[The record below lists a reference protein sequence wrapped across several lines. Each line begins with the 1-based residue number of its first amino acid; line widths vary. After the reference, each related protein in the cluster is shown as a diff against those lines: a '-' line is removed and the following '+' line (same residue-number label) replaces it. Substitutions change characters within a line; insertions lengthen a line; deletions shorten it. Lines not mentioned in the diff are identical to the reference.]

1 MKRFVYGCWALVA
14 MTCAALPAQAGWNE
28 FWERF
33 HVDFHRVNC
42 FPEPF
47 IYGDREA
54 ARAPFIAM
62 INNGWR
68 RQNTLGDQHFDGE
81 TNRLNQAGTLKLKEI
96 LIENPEQF
104 RSVFVLRTAFG
115 DTTNI
120 RLQSVQE
127 SAAQIAPQQGQA
139 LVYQTN
145 VGPAVAPGE
154 EVDRNFRTPAKLP
167 AMTVSGGSSG
177 M

>member
-1 MKRFVYGCWALVA
+1 MKRFVYGCMAVVALVS
-14 MTCAALPAQAGWNE
+14 AALPAQAGWNE

-42 FPEPF
+42 YPEPF
-47 IYGDREA
+47 IFGDREA

-62 INNGWR
+62 VNNGWR
-68 RQNTLGDQHFDGE
+68 RQNTLGDQHFDTE

-96 LIENPEQF
+96 LTENPEQF
-104 RSVFVLRTAFG
+104 RSVFVLRTAFS

-120 RLQSVQE
+120 RIQSVQE
-127 SAAQIAPQQGQA
+127 TSAQVAPQNGQA

-145 VGPAVAPGE
+145 IAPPNSPG
-154 EVDRNFRTPAKLP
+154 DYQDQIFRTPPKLP
-167 AMTVSGGSSG
+167 AMTSTGSSG
-177 M
+177 GM

>member
-14 MTCAALPAQAGWNE
+14 IACAALPAQAGWNE
-28 FWERF
+28 FWERV

-47 IYGDREA
+47 MFGDREA
-54 ARAPFIAM
+54 VRAPFVAM

-68 RQNTLGDQHFDGE
+68 RQNTLGDQHFDSE
-81 TNRLNQAGTLKLKEI
+81 TNRLNQAGTLKLREI
-96 LIENPEQF
+96 LTENPEQF
-104 RSVFVLRTAFG
+104 RSVFVLRTAFN

-120 RLQSVQE
+120 RLLSVQE
-127 SAAQIAPQQGQA
+127 TAAQLAPQQGPA

-145 VGPAVAPGE
+145 IAPPNSPG
-154 EVDRNFRTPAKLP
+154 DYQDNIFRTPPKLP
-167 AMTVSGGSSG
+167 AMTTSSGSGG